1 MLSLLSNCKV
11 NKMFGIPFYLLN
23 KKMLSSLFSTFI
35 LSKAMRDVAVY
46 SVVGAM
52 PSTFSSARLDRAKK
66 HRAMPYAI

>member
-1 MLSLLSNCKV
+1 
-11 NKMFGIPFYLLN
+11 
-23 KKMLSSLFSTFI
+23 
-35 LSKAMRDVAVY
+35 MRDVAVY